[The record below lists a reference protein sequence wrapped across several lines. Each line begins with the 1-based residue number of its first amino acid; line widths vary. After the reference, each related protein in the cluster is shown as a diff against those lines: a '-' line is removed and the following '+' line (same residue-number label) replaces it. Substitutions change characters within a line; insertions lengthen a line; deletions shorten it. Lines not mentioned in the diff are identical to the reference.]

1 MIKILDKR
9 FLGVV
14 VNIAVS
20 IFSLY
25 LVAFLLNKELSFT
38 ILVVVIGFRILASF
52 LLFDDYKLSWS
63 KASTKTGLM
72 KIVLAL
78 IAFAIY
84 TPILYYFYSVPF
96 NLLFIDL
103 VFYTFMVNIL
113 VYVYKYFYSIK
124 GNKKTKSLV
133 IYGAGKAGLQLQR
146 EFLSSE
152 YKLICFI
159 DDDEILHHRSIDGI
173 SIFSREKYSLNYKNR
188 FDLMIIAMPS
198 ASQEQIKSIYE
209 SMQDKFEKIKILPS
223 MQNILK
229 KELFVKQLKDIG
241 VEDLLAR
248 YPKDLDKNAIQNFIK
263 DKIVLIT
270 GAGGSIGSEI
280 SRQCKAYGAKQLI
293 LVDHSEFNLYS
304 ILEELQDEN
313 IIPIM
318 QSIKDINILE
328 STFSKYRP
336 QIVIHAAAYKHV
348 PLVEHNILEGITNNI
363 IGTKN
368 TIDLSIKYKVEKFV
382 LISTDK
388 AVRPTN
394 VMGTTKRVCELYAQ
408 NVDSKNTEIVAVRF
422 GNVLG
427 SSGSVIPKFK
437 AQIEA
442 GKNIT
447 VTHPEITRYFMLI
460 PEACELVLQAASIG
474 KGGEIFILDM
484 GEPIKIVDLAKKMIE
499 LSGRNEIS
507 IEFCGLRC
515 GEKLY
520 EELLIDDSDKKTQYE
535 SITVASPTFFDIE
548 ELNKKIEELL
558 VCEDKIS
565 KLKEIVPEF
574 DPNNSITFNL
584 YFANLKYNVR

>member
-1 MIKILDKR
+1 MFRDKR
-9 FLGVV
+9 FLGVI
-14 VNIAVS
+14 VNIVVS

-78 IAFAIY
+78 LAFAIY

-96 NLLFIDL
+96 NLLFIDV
-103 VFYTFMVNIL
+103 VFYTFMINIL
-113 VYVYKYFYSIK
+113 VYVYKYFYSMK
-124 GNKKTKSLV
+124 GDKKTKTFV

-146 EFLSSE
+146 EFLNSE

-173 SIFSREKYSLNYKNR
+173 SIFSKEKYCSLYSNKN
-188 FDLMIIAMPS
+188 FDMMIIAMPS
-198 ASQEQIKSIYE
+198 ASKEQINKIYN
-209 SMQDKFEKIKILPS
+209 SMQDKFGTIKILPS
-223 MQNILK
+223 MSNILK
-229 KELFVKQLKDIG
+229 EEEFTKQLKDIT

-248 YPKDLDKNAIQNFIK
+248 HPKDLDKRQIESFIK
-263 DKIVLIT
+263 DKVVLIT

-280 SRQCKAYGAKQLI
+280 SRKCASFGAKQLI
-293 LVDHSEFNLYS
+293 LLDHSEFNLYS
-304 ILEELQDEN
+304 ITEELKDFN
-313 IIPIM
+313 IVSVM
-318 QSIKDINILE
+318 QTVRKIEFLE
-328 STFSKYRP
+328 KTFEKYKP

-499 LSGRNEIS
+499 LSGRSEIG

-574 DPNNSITFNL
+574 DHRLN
-584 YFANLKYNVR
+584 

>member
-1 MIKILDKR
+1 MIKDKR

-14 VNIAVS
+14 VNIVVS

-78 IAFAIY
+78 LAFAIY

-96 NLLFIDL
+96 NFLFIDV
-103 VFYTFMVNIL
+103 VFYTFMINIL

-304 ILEELQDEN
+304 ILEELEDEN

-318 QSIKDINILE
+318 QSVKDIDILE

-499 LSGRNEIS
+499 LSGRSEIG

-558 VCEDKIS
+558 ICEDKIS

-574 DPNNSITFNL
+574 DHKLN
-584 YFANLKYNVR
+584 

>member
-1 MIKILDKR
+1 MFRDKR
-9 FLGVV
+9 FLGVI
-14 VNIAVS
+14 VNIVVS

-78 IAFAIY
+78 LAFAIY

-96 NLLFIDL
+96 NLLFIDV
-103 VFYTFMVNIL
+103 VFYTFMINIL

-209 SMQDKFEKIKILPS
+209 FMQDKFEKIKILPS

-318 QSIKDINILE
+318 QSVKDIGILE

-499 LSGRNEIS
+499 LSGRSEIE
-507 IEFCGLRC
+507 IEFCGLRP

-574 DPNNSITFNL
+574 DHRLN
-584 YFANLKYNVR
+584 

>member
-1 MIKILDKR
+1 MFRDKR

-25 LVAFLLNKELSFT
+25 LVAFLLNIELSFT

-52 LLFDDYKLSWS
+52 VLFDDYKLSWS

-78 IAFAIY
+78 LAFAIY

-96 NLLFIDL
+96 NLLFIDV
-103 VFYTFMVNIL
+103 VFYTFMINIL

-318 QSIKDINILE
+318 QSVKDIDILE

-447 VTHPEITRYFMLI
+447 VTHAEITRYFMLI

-499 LSGRNEIS
+499 LSGRSEIG

-548 ELNKKIEELL
+548 ELNKKIEELI

-574 DPNNSITFNL
+574 DHRLN
-584 YFANLKYNVR
+584 

>member
-9 FLGVV
+9 FLGVI
-14 VNIAVS
+14 VNIVVS

-52 LLFDDYKLSWS
+52 VLFDDYKLSWS

-78 IAFAIY
+78 LAFAIY
-84 TPILYYFYSVPF
+84 TPILYYFYSVPLNF
-96 NLLFIDL
+96 LFIDL
-103 VFYTFMVNIL
+103 VFYTFMINIL
-113 VYVYKYFYSIK
+113 VYVYKYFYSMK
-124 GNKKTKSLV
+124 GDKKTKTFV

-146 EFLSSE
+146 EFLNSE

-173 SIFSREKYSLNYKNR
+173 SIFSKEKYCSLYSNKN
-188 FDLMIIAMPS
+188 FDMMIIAMPS
-198 ASQEQIKSIYE
+198 ASKEQINKIYN
-209 SMQDKFEKIKILPS
+209 SMQDKFGTIKILPS
-223 MQNILK
+223 MSNILK
-229 KELFVKQLKDIG
+229 EEEFTKQLKDIT

-248 YPKDLDKNAIQNFIK
+248 HPKDLDKRQIESFIK

-280 SRQCKAYGAKQLI
+280 SRKCASFGAKQLI
-293 LVDHSEFNLYS
+293 LLDHSEFNLYS
-304 ILEELQDEN
+304 ITEELKDFN
-313 IIPIM
+313 IVSVM
-318 QSIKDINILE
+318 QTVRKIEFIE
-328 STFSKYRP
+328 ETFKKYQP

-348 PLVEHNILEGITNNI
+348 PLVEHNILEGISNNI

-368 TIDLSIKYKVEKFV
+368 CIDVSIKYGVEKFV

-499 LSGRNEIS
+499 LSGRSEIG
-507 IEFCGLRC
+507 IEFCGLRP

-535 SITVASPTFFDIE
+535 SITVASSTIFDINN
-548 ELNKKIEELL
+548 LNKKIEELL

-574 DPNNSITFNL
+574 DHKLN
-584 YFANLKYNVR
+584 

>member
-1 MIKILDKR
+1 
-9 FLGVV
+9 
-14 VNIAVS
+14 
-20 IFSLY
+20 
-25 LVAFLLNKELSFT
+25 
-38 ILVVVIGFRILASF
+38 
-52 LLFDDYKLSWS
+52 
-63 KASTKTGLM
+63 M

-78 IAFAIY
+78 LAFAIY

-96 NLLFIDL
+96 NLLFIDV
-103 VFYTFMVNIL
+103 VFYTFTINIL

-318 QSIKDINILE
+318 QSVKDIHILE

-499 LSGRNEIS
+499 LSGRSEIG

-574 DPNNSITFNL
+574 DHRLN
-584 YFANLKYNVR
+584 

>member
-1 MIKILDKR
+1 MNYLRDKR
-9 FLGVV
+9 FLGILVTIV
-14 VNIAVS
+14 ISTFS
-20 IFSLY
+20 IY
-25 LVAFLLNKELSFT
+25 LVAFLINKNISLIALST
-38 ILVVVIGFRILASF
+38 IIITRTIFSF

-72 KIVLAL
+72 KIILAL
-78 IAFAIY
+78 ISFLVY
-84 TPILYYFYSVPF
+84 MPILYYTIKTSF

-103 VFYTFMVNIL
+103 IFYTFIINIL
-113 VYVYKYFYSIK
+113 VYVYKYYHSIGK
-124 GNKKTKSLV
+124 NKKTKNLV

-173 SIFSREKYSLNYKNR
+173 SIYSKEKYCSLFENQK

-198 ASQEQIKSIYE
+198 ASQEQIKIIYE
-209 SMQDKFEKIKILPS
+209 FMQDKFEKIKILPS
-223 MQNILK
+223 MNNILK
-229 KELFVKQLKDIG
+229 KEEFTKQLKDIG

-248 YPKDLDKNAIQNFIK
+248 YPKDLDKKQIENFIK

-293 LVDHSEFNLYS
+293 LLDHSEFNLYS
-304 ILEELQDEN
+304 ILEELKDEN
-313 IIPIM
+313 IVPIM
-318 QSIKDINILE
+318 QSVRDIKALE
-328 STFSKYRP
+328 SSFEKYKP

-348 PLVEHNILEGITNNI
+348 PLVEYNILEGITNNI

-368 TIDLSIKYKVEKFV
+368 CIDLSIKYGAQKFV

-394 VMGTTKRVCELYAQ
+394 IMGTTKRICELYAQ
-408 NVDSKNTEIVAVRF
+408 NVESKNTEIVAVRF

-437 AQIEA
+437 SQIEQ

-460 PEACELVLQAASIG
+460 PEACELVLQAASIAN
-474 KGGEIFILDM
+474 GGEIFILDM

-499 LSGRNEIS
+499 LSGRSDIN
-507 IEFCGLRC
+507 IEFCGLRL

-520 EELLIDDSDKKTQYE
+520 EELLINDSDQKTKYE
-535 SITVASPTFFDIE
+535 SITVANSTKFDIN

-558 VCEDKIS
+558 ICEDKVA

-574 DPNNSITFNL
+574 EHRLNN
-584 YFANLKYNVR
+584 

>member
-1 MIKILDKR
+1 MNYLRDKR
-9 FLGVV
+9 FLGILVTIV
-14 VNIAVS
+14 IS
-20 IFSLY
+20 TFSLY
-25 LVAFLLNKELSFT
+25 LVAFLINKNISLIALST
-38 ILVVVIGFRILASF
+38 IIITRILFSF

-72 KIVLAL
+72 KIILAL
-78 IAFAIY
+78 ISFMIY
-84 TPILYYFYSVPF
+84 MPILYYFYTVSF

-103 VFYTFMVNIL
+103 IFYTFIINIL
-113 VYVYKYFYSIK
+113 VYVYKYYHSVGK
-124 GNKKTKSLV
+124 NKKTKNLV

-173 SIFSREKYSLNYKNR
+173 SIYSKEKYCSLFENQK

-198 ASQEQIKSIYE
+198 ASQEQIKIIYE
-209 SMQDKFEKIKILPS
+209 FMQDKFEKIKILPS
-223 MQNILK
+223 MNNILK
-229 KELFVKQLKDIG
+229 KEEFTKQLKDIG

-248 YPKDLDKNAIQNFIK
+248 YPKDLDKKQIENFIK

-280 SRQCKAYGAKQLI
+280 SRQCKTYGAKQLI
-293 LVDHSEFNLYS
+293 LLDHSEFNLYS
-304 ILEELQDEN
+304 ILEELKGEN
-313 IIPIM
+313 VVPIM
-318 QSIKDINILE
+318 QSVRDITVLE
-328 STFSKYRP
+328 NTFEKYKP

-348 PLVEHNILEGITNNI
+348 PLVEYNILEGITNNI

-368 TIDLSIKYKVEKFV
+368 CIDLSIKYGAQKFV

-394 VMGTTKRVCELYAQ
+394 IMGTTKRICELYAQ
-408 NVDSKNTEIVAVRF
+408 NVESKNTEIVAVRF

-437 AQIEA
+437 SQIEQ

-460 PEACELVLQAASIG
+460 PEACELVLQAASIAN
-474 KGGEIFILDM
+474 GGEIFILDM

-499 LSGRNEIS
+499 LSGRSDIS

-520 EELLIDDSDKKTQYE
+520 EELLISDSDQKTKYE
-535 SITVASPTFFDIE
+535 SITVANSTKFDID

-558 VCEDKIS
+558 ICEDKVS

-574 DPNNSITFNL
+574 EHKLNN
-584 YFANLKYNVR
+584 

>member
-1 MIKILDKR
+1 MNYLRDKR
-9 FLGVV
+9 FLGILVTIV
-14 VNIAVS
+14 IS
-20 IFSLY
+20 TFSLY
-25 LVAFLLNKELSFT
+25 LVAFLINKNISLIALST
-38 ILVVVIGFRILASF
+38 IIITRILFSF

-72 KIVLAL
+72 KIILAL
-78 IAFAIY
+78 ISFMIY
-84 TPILYYFYSVPF
+84 MPILYYFYHISF

-103 VFYTFMVNIL
+103 IFYTFIINIL
-113 VYVYKYFYSIK
+113 VYVYKYYHSIGK
-124 GNKKTKSLV
+124 NKKTKNLV

-173 SIFSREKYSLNYKNR
+173 SIYSKEKYCSLFENQK

-198 ASQEQIKSIYE
+198 ASQEQIKIIYE
-209 SMQDKFEKIKILPS
+209 FMQDKFEKIKILPS
-223 MQNILK
+223 MNNILK
-229 KELFVKQLKDIG
+229 KEEFTKQLKDIG

-248 YPKDLDKNAIQNFIK
+248 YPKDLDKKQIENFIK

-293 LVDHSEFNLYS
+293 LLDHSEFNLYS
-304 ILEELQDEN
+304 ILEELKAEN
-313 IIPIM
+313 VVPIM
-318 QSIKDINILE
+318 QSVRDITVLE
-328 STFSKYRP
+328 NTFEKYKP

-348 PLVEHNILEGITNNI
+348 PLVEYNILEGITNNI

-368 TIDLSIKYKVEKFV
+368 CIDLSIKYGAQKFV

-394 VMGTTKRVCELYAQ
+394 IMGTTKRICELYAQ
-408 NVDSKNTEIVAVRF
+408 NVESKNTEIVAVRF

-437 AQIEA
+437 SQIEQ

-460 PEACELVLQAASIG
+460 PEACELVLQAASIAN
-474 KGGEIFILDM
+474 GGEIFILDM

-499 LSGRNEIS
+499 LSGRSDIN
-507 IEFCGLRC
+507 IEFCGLRL

-520 EELLIDDSDKKTQYE
+520 EELLINDSDQKTKYE
-535 SITVASPTFFDIE
+535 SITVANSTKFDIN

-558 VCEDKIS
+558 ICEDKVA

-574 DPNNSITFNL
+574 EHRLNN
-584 YFANLKYNVR
+584 

>member
-14 VNIAVS
+14 VNIVVS

-25 LVAFLLNKELSFT
+25 LVAFLLNIELSFT

-72 KIVLAL
+72 KIVLST
-78 IAFAIY
+78 IAFLVY
-84 TPILYYFYSVPF
+84 VPILYYFYSVPLNF
-96 NLLFIDL
+96 LFIDL
-103 VFYTFMVNIL
+103 VFYTFMINIL
-113 VYVYKYFYSIK
+113 VYVYKYFYSMK
-124 GNKKTKSLV
+124 GDKKTKTFV

-146 EFLSSE
+146 EFLNSE

-173 SIFSREKYSLNYKNR
+173 SIFSKEKYCSLYSNKN
-188 FDLMIIAMPS
+188 FDMMIIAMPS
-198 ASQEQIKSIYE
+198 ASKEQINKIYN
-209 SMQDKFEKIKILPS
+209 SMQDKFGTIKILPS
-223 MQNILK
+223 MSNILK
-229 KELFVKQLKDIG
+229 EEEFTKQLKDIT

-248 YPKDLDKNAIQNFIK
+248 HPKDLDKRQIESFIK

-280 SRQCKAYGAKQLI
+280 SRKCATFGAKQLI
-293 LVDHSEFNLYS
+293 LLDHSEFNLYS
-304 ILEELQDEN
+304 ITEELKDFN
-313 IIPIM
+313 IVSVM
-318 QSIKDINILE
+318 QTVRKIEFIE
-328 STFSKYRP
+328 ETFKKYQP

-348 PLVEHNILEGITNNI
+348 PLVEHNILESISNNI

-368 TIDLSIKYKVEKFV
+368 CIDVSIKYGVEKFV

-499 LSGRNEIS
+499 LSGRSEIG
-507 IEFCGLRC
+507 IEFCGLRP

-535 SITVASPTFFDIE
+535 SITVASPTIFDIND
-548 ELNKKIEELL
+548 LNKKIEELL

-574 DPNNSITFNL
+574 DHRLN
-584 YFANLKYNVR
+584 

>member
-1 MIKILDKR
+1 MLIDKR

-14 VNIAVS
+14 VNIVVS

-38 ILVVVIGFRILASF
+38 ILVVVICFRILASF

-78 IAFAIY
+78 VAFAIY

-96 NLLFIDL
+96 NLLFIDV
-103 VFYTFMVNIL
+103 VFYTFMINIL

-280 SRQCKAYGAKQLI
+280 SRQCKAYEAKQLI

-318 QSIKDINILE
+318 QSVKDIDILE

-437 AQIEA
+437 SQIEA

-484 GEPIKIVDLAKKMIE
+484 GEPIKIVDLAEKMIE
-499 LSGRNEIS
+499 LSGRSEIG
-507 IEFCGLRC
+507 IEFCGLRP

-535 SITVASPTFFDIE
+535 SITVASSTFFDIE

-574 DPNNSITFNL
+574 DHRLN
-584 YFANLKYNVR
+584 

>member
-1 MIKILDKR
+1 MLKDKR
-9 FLGVV
+9 FLGII
-14 VNIAVS
+14 VNIIIS
-20 IFSLY
+20 IFTFY
-25 LVAFLLNKELSFT
+25 LVTFLIQKEFSLLALSIIIIT
-38 ILVVVIGFRILASF
+38 RILFSF

-72 KIVLAL
+72 KIILAL
-78 IAFAIY
+78 ISFIIY
-84 TPILYYFYSVPF
+84 MPILYYFYNVHF

-103 VFYTFMVNIL
+103 IFYTFIINIL
-113 VYVYKYFYSIK
+113 VYVYKYYHSIGK
-124 GNKKTKSLV
+124 NKKTKNLV

-152 YKLICFI
+152 YKLVCFI

-173 SIFSREKYSLNYKNR
+173 SIYSKEKYCSLFENQK

-198 ASQEQIKSIYE
+198 ASQEQIKIIYE
-209 SMQDKFEKIKILPS
+209 FMQDKFEKIKILPS
-223 MQNILK
+223 MNNILK
-229 KELFVKQLKDIG
+229 KEEFTKQLKDIG

-248 YPKDLDKNAIQNFIK
+248 YPKDLDKKQIENFIK

-280 SRQCKAYGAKQLI
+280 SRQCKTYGAKQLI
-293 LVDHSEFNLYS
+293 LLDHSEFNLYS
-304 ILEELQDEN
+304 IFEELKDEN
-313 IIPIM
+313 IVPIM
-318 QSIKDINILE
+318 QSVRDIKALE
-328 STFSKYRP
+328 STFEKYKP

-348 PLVEHNILEGITNNI
+348 PLVEYNILEGIKNNI

-368 TIDLSIKYKVEKFV
+368 CIDLSIKYGAQKFV

-394 VMGTTKRVCELYAQ
+394 IMGTTKRICELYAQ
-408 NVDSKNTEIVAVRF
+408 NVESKNTEIVAVRF

-437 AQIEA
+437 SQIEQ

-460 PEACELVLQAASIG
+460 PEACELVLQAASIAN
-474 KGGEIFILDM
+474 GGEIFILDM

-499 LSGRNEIS
+499 LSGRSDIN
-507 IEFCGLRC
+507 IEFCGLRL

-520 EELLIDDSDKKTQYE
+520 EELLINDSDQKTKYE
-535 SITVASPTFFDIE
+535 SITVANSTKFDID

-558 VCEDKIS
+558 ICEDKVA

-574 DPNNSITFNL
+574 EHRLNN
-584 YFANLKYNVR
+584 

>member
-1 MIKILDKR
+1 MNYLRDKR
-9 FLGVV
+9 FLGILVTIV
-14 VNIAVS
+14 IS
-20 IFSLY
+20 TFSLY
-25 LVAFLLNKELSFT
+25 LVAFLINKNISLIALST
-38 ILVVVIGFRILASF
+38 IIITRILFSF

-72 KIVLAL
+72 KIILAL
-78 IAFAIY
+78 ISFMIY
-84 TPILYYFYSVPF
+84 MPILYYFYAVSF

-103 VFYTFMVNIL
+103 IFYTFIINIL
-113 VYVYKYFYSIK
+113 VYVYKYYHSVGK
-124 GNKKTKSLV
+124 NKKTKNLV

-173 SIFSREKYSLNYKNR
+173 SIYSKEKYCSLFENQK

-198 ASQEQIKSIYE
+198 ASQEQIKIIYE
-209 SMQDKFEKIKILPS
+209 FMQDKFEKIKILPS
-223 MQNILK
+223 MNNILK
-229 KELFVKQLKDIG
+229 KEEFTKQLKDIG

-248 YPKDLDKNAIQNFIK
+248 YPKDLDKKQIENFIK

-280 SRQCKAYGAKQLI
+280 SRQCKTYGAKQLI
-293 LVDHSEFNLYS
+293 LLDHSEFNLYS
-304 ILEELQDEN
+304 ILEELRGEN
-313 IIPIM
+313 VVPIM
-318 QSIKDINILE
+318 QSVRDIKALE
-328 STFSKYRP
+328 STFEKYKP

-348 PLVEHNILEGITNNI
+348 PLVEYNILEGITNNI

-368 TIDLSIKYKVEKFV
+368 CIDLSIKYGAQKFV

-394 VMGTTKRVCELYAQ
+394 IMGTTKRICELYAQ
-408 NVDSKNTEIVAVRF
+408 NVESKNTEIVAVRF

-437 AQIEA
+437 SQIEQ

-460 PEACELVLQAASIG
+460 PEACELVLQAASIAN
-474 KGGEIFILDM
+474 GGEIFILDM

-499 LSGRNEIS
+499 LSGRSDIN

-520 EELLIDDSDKKTQYE
+520 EELLINDSDQKTKYE
-535 SITVASPTFFDIE
+535 SITVANSTKFDIN

-558 VCEDKIS
+558 ICEDKVA

-574 DPNNSITFNL
+574 EHKLNN
-584 YFANLKYNVR
+584 

>member
-1 MIKILDKR
+1 MSYIGDKR
-9 FLGVV
+9 FLGII
-14 VNIAVS
+14 VNIIVS
-20 IFSLY
+20 IFTFY
-25 LVAFLLNKELSFT
+25 LVTFLIHKEFSLLALST
-38 ILVVVIGFRILASF
+38 IIITRILFSF

-72 KIVLAL
+72 KIILAL
-78 IAFAIY
+78 ISFMIY
-84 TPILYYFYSVPF
+84 MPILYYFYAVSF

-103 VFYTFMVNIL
+103 IFYTFIINIL
-113 VYVYKYFYSIK
+113 VYVYKYYHSVGK
-124 GNKKTKSLV
+124 NKKTKNLV

-152 YKLICFI
+152 YKLVCFI
-159 DDDEILHHRSIDGI
+159 DDAEILHHRSIDGI
-173 SIFSREKYSLNYKNR
+173 SIYSKEKYCSLFENQK

-198 ASQEQIKSIYE
+198 ASQEQIKIIYE
-209 SMQDKFEKIKILPS
+209 FMQDKFEKIKILPS
-223 MQNILK
+223 MNNILK
-229 KELFVKQLKDIG
+229 KEEFTKQLKDIG

-248 YPKDLDKNAIQNFIK
+248 YPKDLDKKQIENFIK

-293 LVDHSEFNLYS
+293 LLDHSEFNLYS
-304 ILEELQDEN
+304 ILEELKGEN
-313 IIPIM
+313 VVPIM
-318 QSIKDINILE
+318 QSVRDIKALE
-328 STFSKYRP
+328 SSFEKYKP

-348 PLVEHNILEGITNNI
+348 PLVEYNILEGITNNI

-368 TIDLSIKYKVEKFV
+368 CIDLSIKYGAQKFV

-394 VMGTTKRVCELYAQ
+394 IMGTTKRICELYAQ
-408 NVDSKNTEIVAVRF
+408 NVKSKNTEIVAVRF

-437 AQIEA
+437 SQIEQ

-460 PEACELVLQAASIG
+460 PEACELVLQAASIAN
-474 KGGEIFILDM
+474 GGEIFILDM

-499 LSGRNEIS
+499 LSGRSDIS

-520 EELLIDDSDKKTQYE
+520 EELLISDSDQKTKYE
-535 SITVASPTFFDIE
+535 SITVANSTKFDIN

-558 VCEDKIS
+558 ICEDKVA

-574 DPNNSITFNL
+574 EHRLNN
-584 YFANLKYNVR
+584 

>member
-1 MIKILDKR
+1 MNYLRDKR
-9 FLGVV
+9 FLGILVTIV
-14 VNIAVS
+14 IS
-20 IFSLY
+20 TFSLY
-25 LVAFLLNKELSFT
+25 LVAFLINKNISFIVLST
-38 ILVVVIGFRILASF
+38 IIITRILFSF

-72 KIVLAL
+72 KIILAL
-78 IAFAIY
+78 ISFMIY
-84 TPILYYFYSVPF
+84 MPFLYYFYHISF

-103 VFYTFMVNIL
+103 IFYTFIINIL
-113 VYVYKYFYSIK
+113 VYVYKYYHSVGK
-124 GNKKTKSLV
+124 NKKTKSLV

-146 EFLSSE
+146 EFLNSE

-173 SIFSREKYSLNYKNR
+173 SIYSKEKYCSLFENQK

-198 ASQEQIKSIYE
+198 VSKEQIKIIYE
-209 SMQDKFEKIKILPS
+209 FMQDKFEKIKILPS

-229 KELFVKQLKDIG
+229 KEEFTKQLKDIG

-248 YPKDLDKNAIQNFIK
+248 YPKDLDKKQIENFIK

-293 LVDHSEFNLYS
+293 LLDHSEFNLYS
-304 ILEELQDEN
+304 ILEELKGEN
-313 IIPIM
+313 VVPIM
-318 QSIKDINILE
+318 QSVRDIKALE
-328 STFSKYRP
+328 SSFEKYKP

-348 PLVEHNILEGITNNI
+348 PLVEYNILEGITNNI

-368 TIDLSIKYKVEKFV
+368 CIDLSIKYGAQKFV

-394 VMGTTKRVCELYAQ
+394 IMGTTKRICELYAQ
-408 NVDSKNTEIVAVRF
+408 NVESKNTEIVAVRF

-437 AQIEA
+437 SQIEQ

-499 LSGRNEIS
+499 LSGRSDID

-520 EELLIDDSDKKTQYE
+520 EELLINDSDQKTKYE
-535 SITVASPTFFDIE
+535 SITVANSTKFDIK
-548 ELNKKIEELL
+548 ELSKKIEELL
-558 VCEDKIS
+558 ICEDKVA

-574 DPNNSITFNL
+574 EHRLNN
-584 YFANLKYNVR
+584 

>member
-1 MIKILDKR
+1 MSYIGDKR
-9 FLGVV
+9 FLGII
-14 VNIAVS
+14 VNIVVS
-20 IFSLY
+20 IFTFCLVTFLIHKEFSL
-25 LVAFLLNKELSFT
+25 LALST
-38 ILVVVIGFRILASF
+38 IIITRIIFSF

-72 KIVLAL
+72 KIILAL
-78 IAFAIY
+78 ISFMIY
-84 TPILYYFYSVPF
+84 MPILYYFYHISF

-103 VFYTFMVNIL
+103 IFYTFIINIL
-113 VYVYKYFYSIK
+113 VYVYKYYHSVGK
-124 GNKKTKSLV
+124 NKKTKNLV

-146 EFLSSE
+146 EFLNSE
-152 YKLICFI
+152 YKLVCFI
-159 DDDEILHHRSIDGI
+159 DDAEILHHRSIDGI
-173 SIFSREKYSLNYKNR
+173 SIYSKEKYCSLFENQK

-198 ASQEQIKSIYE
+198 VSKEQIKIIYE
-209 SMQDKFEKIKILPS
+209 FMQDKFEKIKILPS

-229 KELFVKQLKDIG
+229 KEEFTKQLKDIG

-248 YPKDLDKNAIQNFIK
+248 YPKDLDKKQIENFIK

-293 LVDHSEFNLYS
+293 LLDHSEFNLYS
-304 ILEELQDEN
+304 ILEELKGEN
-313 IIPIM
+313 VVPIM
-318 QSIKDINILE
+318 QSVRDIKALE
-328 STFSKYRP
+328 SSFEKYKP

-348 PLVEHNILEGITNNI
+348 PLVEYNILEGITNNI

-368 TIDLSIKYKVEKFV
+368 CIDLSIKYGAQKFV

-394 VMGTTKRVCELYAQ
+394 IMGTTKRICELYAQ
-408 NVDSKNTEIVAVRF
+408 NVESKNTEIVAVRF

-437 AQIEA
+437 SQIEQ

-460 PEACELVLQAASIG
+460 PEACELVLQAASIAN
-474 KGGEIFILDM
+474 GGEIFILDM

-499 LSGRNEIS
+499 LSGRSDIN

-520 EELLIDDSDKKTQYE
+520 EELLINDSDQKTKYE
-535 SITVASPTFFDIE
+535 SITVANSTKFDIN

-558 VCEDKIS
+558 ICEDKVA

-574 DPNNSITFNL
+574 EHRLNN
-584 YFANLKYNVR
+584 

>member
-1 MIKILDKR
+1 MIKDKR
-9 FLGVV
+9 FLGVI
-14 VNIAVS
+14 VNIVVS

-38 ILVVVIGFRILASF
+38 ILVVVIGFRILVSF

-78 IAFAIY
+78 LAFAIY

-96 NLLFIDL
+96 NLLFIDV
-103 VFYTFMVNIL
+103 VFYTFMINIL

-173 SIFSREKYSLNYKNR
+173 SIFSREKYSLNYKNQ

-318 QSIKDINILE
+318 QSVKDIDILE

-474 KGGEIFILDM
+474 NGGEIFILDM

-499 LSGRNEIS
+499 LSGRSEIE
-507 IEFCGLRC
+507 IEFCGLRP

-574 DPNNSITFNL
+574 DHRLN
-584 YFANLKYNVR
+584 

>member
-1 MIKILDKR
+1 MIKDKR
-9 FLGVV
+9 FLGVI
-14 VNIAVS
+14 VNIVVS

-78 IAFAIY
+78 LAFAIY

-96 NLLFIDL
+96 NLLFIDV
-103 VFYTFMVNIL
+103 VFYTFMINIL

-318 QSIKDINILE
+318 QSVKDIDILE

-499 LSGRNEIS
+499 LSGRSEIG

-535 SITVASPTFFDIE
+535 SITVASSTIFDINN
-548 ELNKKIEELL
+548 LNKKIEELL
-558 VCEDKIS
+558 VCDDKIS

-574 DPNNSITFNL
+574 DHKLN
-584 YFANLKYNVR
+584 

>member
-1 MIKILDKR
+1 MLKDKR
-9 FLGVV
+9 FLGII
-14 VNIAVS
+14 VNIIIS
-20 IFSLY
+20 IFTFY
-25 LVAFLLNKELSFT
+25 LVTFLIQKEFSLLALSIIIIT
-38 ILVVVIGFRILASF
+38 RILFSF

-72 KIVLAL
+72 KIILAL
-78 IAFAIY
+78 ISFMIY
-84 TPILYYFYSVPF
+84 MPILYYFYTVSF

-103 VFYTFMVNIL
+103 IFYTFIINIL
-113 VYVYKYFYSIK
+113 VYVYKYYHSVGK
-124 GNKKTKSLV
+124 NKKTKSLV

-152 YKLICFI
+152 YKLVCFI

-173 SIFSREKYSLNYKNR
+173 SIYSKEKYCSLFENQK

-198 ASQEQIKSIYE
+198 ASQEQIKIIYE
-209 SMQDKFEKIKILPS
+209 FMQDKFEKIKILPS
-223 MQNILK
+223 MNNILK
-229 KELFVKQLKDIG
+229 KEEFTKQLKDIG

-248 YPKDLDKNAIQNFIK
+248 YPKDLDKKQIENFIK

-280 SRQCKAYGAKQLI
+280 SRQCKTYGAKQLI
-293 LVDHSEFNLYS
+293 LLDHSEFNLYS
-304 ILEELQDEN
+304 ILEELRGEN
-313 IIPIM
+313 VVPIM
-318 QSIKDINILE
+318 QSVRDIKALE
-328 STFSKYRP
+328 STFEKYKP

-348 PLVEHNILEGITNNI
+348 PLVEYNILEGITNNI

-368 TIDLSIKYKVEKFV
+368 CIDLSIKYGAQKFV

-394 VMGTTKRVCELYAQ
+394 IMGTTKRICELYAQ
-408 NVDSKNTEIVAVRF
+408 NVESKNTEIVAVRF

-437 AQIEA
+437 SQIEQ

-499 LSGRNEIS
+499 LSGRSDIN
-507 IEFCGLRC
+507 IEFCGLRL

-520 EELLIDDSDKKTQYE
+520 EELLINDSDQKTKYE
-535 SITVASPTFFDIE
+535 SITVANSTKFDIK
-548 ELNKKIEELL
+548 ELSKKIEELL
-558 VCEDKIS
+558 ICEDKVA

-574 DPNNSITFNL
+574 EHRLNN
-584 YFANLKYNVR
+584 

>member
-1 MIKILDKR
+1 MIKDKR
-9 FLGVV
+9 FIGVV

-20 IFSLY
+20 IFSLF
-25 LVAFLLNKELSFT
+25 LVAILLNKDFT
-38 ILVVVIGFRILASF
+38 LTILLVVVGVRLLASF

-72 KIVLAL
+72 KTVLAL
-78 IAFAIY
+78 LAFAIY

-96 NLLFIDL
+96 NLLFIDV
-103 VFYTFMVNIL
+103 VFYTFMINIL

-263 DKIVLIT
+263 DKIILIT

-304 ILEELQDEN
+304 ILEELQDEH

-318 QSIKDINILE
+318 QSVKDIDILE

-499 LSGRNEIS
+499 LSGRSEIE

-574 DPNNSITFNL
+574 DHRLN
-584 YFANLKYNVR
+584 

>member
-1 MIKILDKR
+1 MIKIIDKR

-25 LVAFLLNKELSFT
+25 LVAFLLNKDLSIN

-78 IAFAIY
+78 LAFAIY
-84 TPILYYFYSVPF
+84 TPILYYFYSVPLNF
-96 NLLFIDL
+96 LFIDL
-103 VFYTFMVNIL
+103 VFYTFMINIL

-318 QSIKDINILE
+318 QSVKDIDILE

-499 LSGRNEIS
+499 LSGRSEIG

-535 SITVASPTFFDIE
+535 SITVASSTFFDIE

-574 DPNNSITFNL
+574 DHRLN
-584 YFANLKYNVR
+584 

>member
-1 MIKILDKR
+1 MLIDKR
-9 FLGVV
+9 FLGVI
-14 VNIAVS
+14 VNIVVS
-20 IFSLY
+20 LFSLF
-25 LVAFLLNKELSFT
+25 LVAHLLHKDIT
-38 ILVVVIGFRILASF
+38 IVIIGIVIGFRILASF

-78 IAFAIY
+78 LAFAIY

-96 NLLFIDL
+96 NLLFIDV
-103 VFYTFMVNIL
+103 VFYTFMINIL

-318 QSIKDINILE
+318 QSVKDIDILE

-499 LSGRNEIS
+499 LSGRSEIG

-574 DPNNSITFNL
+574 DHRLN
-584 YFANLKYNVR
+584 

>member
-1 MIKILDKR
+1 MIKDKR
-9 FLGVV
+9 FIGVV

-20 IFSLY
+20 IFSLF
-25 LVAFLLNKELSFT
+25 LVAILLNKDFT
-38 ILVVVIGFRILASF
+38 LTILLVVVGVRLLASF

-78 IAFAIY
+78 LAFAIY

-96 NLLFIDL
+96 NLLFIDV
-103 VFYTFMVNIL
+103 VFYTFMINIL

-318 QSIKDINILE
+318 QSVKDIDILE

-474 KGGEIFILDM
+474 NGGEIFILDM

-499 LSGRNEIS
+499 LSGRSEIG

-574 DPNNSITFNL
+574 DHRLN
-584 YFANLKYNVR
+584 

>member
-1 MIKILDKR
+1 MNYLRDKR
-9 FLGVV
+9 FLGILVTIV
-14 VNIAVS
+14 IS
-20 IFSLY
+20 TFSLY
-25 LVAFLLNKELSFT
+25 LVAFLINKNISLIALST
-38 ILVVVIGFRILASF
+38 IIITRTIFSF

-72 KIVLAL
+72 KIILAL
-78 IAFAIY
+78 ISFLVY
-84 TPILYYFYSVPF
+84 MPILYYTIKTSF

-103 VFYTFMVNIL
+103 IFYTFIINIL
-113 VYVYKYFYSIK
+113 VYVYKYYHSIGK
-124 GNKKTKSLV
+124 NKKTKNLV

-173 SIFSREKYSLNYKNR
+173 SIYSKEKYCSLFENQK

-198 ASQEQIKSIYE
+198 ASQEQIKIIYE
-209 SMQDKFEKIKILPS
+209 FMQDKFEKIKILPS
-223 MQNILK
+223 MNNILK
-229 KELFVKQLKDIG
+229 KEEFTKQLKDIG

-248 YPKDLDKNAIQNFIK
+248 YPKDLDKKQIENFIK

-293 LVDHSEFNLYS
+293 LLDHSEFNLYS
-304 ILEELQDEN
+304 ILEELRGEN
-313 IIPIM
+313 VVPIM
-318 QSIKDINILE
+318 QSVRDIKALE
-328 STFSKYRP
+328 STFEKYKP

-348 PLVEHNILEGITNNI
+348 PLVEYNILEGITNNI

-368 TIDLSIKYKVEKFV
+368 CIDLSIKYGAQKFV

-394 VMGTTKRVCELYAQ
+394 IMGTTKRICELYAQ
-408 NVDSKNTEIVAVRF
+408 NVESKNTEIVAVRF

-437 AQIEA
+437 SQIEQ

-460 PEACELVLQAASIG
+460 PEACELVLQAASIAN
-474 KGGEIFILDM
+474 GGEIFILDM

-499 LSGRNEIS
+499 LSGRSDIN
-507 IEFCGLRC
+507 IEFCGLRL

-520 EELLIDDSDKKTQYE
+520 EELLINDSDQKTKYE
-535 SITVASPTFFDIE
+535 SITVANSTKFDIN

-558 VCEDKIS
+558 ICEDKVA

-574 DPNNSITFNL
+574 EHRLNN
-584 YFANLKYNVR
+584 

>member
-1 MIKILDKR
+1 MIKIIDKR

-25 LVAFLLNKELSFT
+25 LVAFLLNKDLSIN

-78 IAFAIY
+78 LAFAIY
-84 TPILYYFYSVPF
+84 TPILYYFYSVPLNF
-96 NLLFIDL
+96 LFIDL
-103 VFYTFMVNIL
+103 VFYTFMINIL
-113 VYVYKYFYSIK
+113 VYVYKYFYSMK
-124 GNKKTKSLV
+124 GDKKTKTFV

-146 EFLSSE
+146 EFLNSE

-173 SIFSREKYSLNYKNR
+173 SIFSKEKYCSLYSNKN
-188 FDLMIIAMPS
+188 FDMMIIAMPS
-198 ASQEQIKSIYE
+198 ASKEQINKIYN
-209 SMQDKFEKIKILPS
+209 SMQDKFGTIKILPS
-223 MQNILK
+223 MSNILK
-229 KELFVKQLKDIG
+229 EEEFTKQLKDIT

-248 YPKDLDKNAIQNFIK
+248 HPKDLDKRQIESFIK
-263 DKIVLIT
+263 DKVVLIT

-280 SRQCKAYGAKQLI
+280 SRKCANFGAKQLI
-293 LVDHSEFNLYS
+293 LLDHSEFNLYS
-304 ILEELQDEN
+304 ITEELKDFN
-313 IIPIM
+313 IVSVM
-318 QSIKDINILE
+318 QTVRKIEFIE
-328 STFSKYRP
+328 ETFKKYQP

-348 PLVEHNILEGITNNI
+348 PLVEHNILESISNNI

-368 TIDLSIKYKVEKFV
+368 CIDVSIKYDVEKFV

-499 LSGRNEIS
+499 LSGRSEIG

-574 DPNNSITFNL
+574 DHRLN
-584 YFANLKYNVR
+584 